1 MSYET
6 FSDEIWKNIPVYSLI
21 ASKWKTTGKQRN
33 KEEKKKKEEK
43 SKEKRE
49 RGYRYIGRTL
59 VSRWRM
65 SSYAHALNP

>member
-33 KEEKKKKEEK
+33 KEEKKKKEEE

-49 RGYRYIGRTL
+49 RG
-59 VSRWRM
+59 
-65 SSYAHALNP
+65 

>member
-33 KEEKKKKEEK
+33 KEEKRRKKKKVRRNEK
-43 SKEKRE
+43 GDSV
-49 RGYRYIGRTL
+49 T
-59 VSRWRM
+59 
-65 SSYAHALNP
+65 